1 MVAAKVESL
10 SIAFG
15 VDGGCFIY
23 SHAAERV
30 FGHGVRL
37 FHGSLSFLSCCSARR
52 PRVTGIRLGGRH
64 TCLLLVVASLCGIWQ
79 QSLSMHSECQPP
91 LTRVRC
97 FRRAATPP
105 HGLSEIPQGKSCAFR
120 DKAYMCDGPL
130 GSPASFNNLARL
142 RKCSATPFACTVAA
156 SPSSSGRRWCP
167 PCTSKQAPTG
177 VCDRVRAA
185 TGATDL
191 KLTMIVALPDHRD
204 TRTPARSA
212 AKS

>member
-1 MVAAKVESL
+1 MLATVVAAKVESL

-120 DKAYMCDGPL
+120 DKAYMRDGHL
-130 GSPASFNNLARL
+130 ALLPASTTLRGCGSALQHPLPAPLPRRPRQAVGDGAR
-142 RKCSATPFACTVAA
+142 RA
-156 SPSSSGRRWCP
+156 
-167 PCTSKQAPTG
+167 QANKPRQ
-177 VCDRVRAA
+177 VCA
-185 TGATDL
+185 
-191 KLTMIVALPDHRD
+191 IEY
-204 TRTPARSA
+204 ARQRELQT
-212 AKS
+212 